1 MKKVTFGTPEKLT
14 PSYFCKNFNYVETET
29 SYDVSS
35 IRHEKNSRGYKL
47 ILPLGNDEQIFGFGL
62 QLKRMNWTG
71 GKATLRV
78 NADPVAATGDSHAP
92 VPFFVSTAGYG
103 IYFDTAR
110 CAEFNIG
117 NAMTG
122 TAVENGSQTATSFAE
137 LYSYRKPAKGVIAV
151 QIPAADGIDIYIIEG
166 KTITD
171 IVAQYNMLSG
181 GGCNVPDWGLGVF
194 YRCHSYYNQDRV
206 LAMADYF
213 RANDIPCSVIGL
225 EPGWHTHAYSC
236 TYKWNETLFPDHKS
250 MIRTLG
256 EKGFHLNLWEHAF
269 THPDSPIYD
278 EMGKGCCDFD
288 VWGGRV
294 PDFALPEIRFAFAK
308 YHRENIVDAFLDGF
322 KLDEC
327 DGSDLTGGWTFP
339 NLSSFPSG
347 LDGEQYHSLFGTLYM
362 QTMLEALGDKPTLSQ
377 VRQAGALCASYPFV
391 LYSDLYD
398 HKDFIRGCVTAGF
411 GGFSGLRRYATPFL
425 PKI

>member
-122 TAVENGSQTATSFAE
+122 TAVENGSQTATSFIPTASPQKASLPYRYPPPTE
-137 LYSYRKPAKGVIAV
+137 L
-151 QIPAADGIDIYIIEG
+151 IY
-166 KTITD
+166 T
-171 IVAQYNMLSG
+171 
-181 GGCNVPDWGLGVF
+181 
-194 YRCHSYYNQDRV
+194 
-206 LAMADYF
+206 
-213 RANDIPCSVIGL
+213 
-225 EPGWHTHAYSC
+225 
-236 TYKWNETLFPDHKS
+236 
-250 MIRTLG
+250 
-256 EKGFHLNLWEHAF
+256 
-269 THPDSPIYD
+269 
-278 EMGKGCCDFD
+278 
-288 VWGGRV
+288 
-294 PDFALPEIRFAFAK
+294 
-308 YHRENIVDAFLDGF
+308 
-322 KLDEC
+322 
-327 DGSDLTGGWTFP
+327 
-339 NLSSFPSG
+339 
-347 LDGEQYHSLFGTLYM
+347 
-362 QTMLEALGDKPTLSQ
+362 
-377 VRQAGALCASYPFV
+377 
-391 LYSDLYD
+391 
-398 HKDFIRGCVTAGF
+398 
-411 GGFSGLRRYATPFL
+411 
-425 PKI
+425 